1 MWRARASCLEA
12 HRFRQPMSGLQATRR
27 RAFASWRRT
36 AAETASELLRCPPT
50 HISDAS
56 KFFMQHH
63 REMPP
68 LFLRPQFEKVLLW
81 ILRSP
86 LRVTA
91 AVLMF
96 GVSASLIEG
105 AIHLAVRT
113 VNAPLIAQATGD
125 AVVIGIFAAFFG
137 LVVLTAARNRH
148 HKVQDDLRRIAELNH
163 QVRNAL
169 QVIVYGEYSPNDASH
184 RSAVLEG
191 VEKIQA
197 ALRELFPL
205 VGERT
210 DDRPWEAHNPLRLQ
224 GHSRL
229 YERRRQQS

>member
-1 MWRARASCLEA
+1 MEPHHA
-12 HRFRQPMSGLQATRR
+12 HPALS
-27 RAFASWRRT
+27 
-36 AAETASELLRCPPT
+36 
-50 HISDAS
+50 
-56 KFFMQHH
+56 
-63 REMPP
+63 
-68 LFLRPQFEKVLLW
+68 LRPQFEKVLLW
-81 ILRSP
+81 ILRSR

-91 AVLMF
+91 AVLVF
-96 GVSASLIEG
+96 GASASLIEG

-113 VNAPLIAQATGD
+113 LNAPPVAQAFGD
-125 AVVIGIFAAFFG
+125 ALVLGIFAAFFG
-137 LVVLTAARNRH
+137 LLVFTAARNRH
-148 HKVQDDLRRIAELNH
+148 HKMQDDLRRIAELNH

-210 DDRPWEAHNPLRLQ
+210 DDRPWEAHNRLRLQ
-224 GHSRL
+224 GLNRQP
-229 YERRRQQS
+229 ERRRQPS

>member
-1 MWRARASCLEA
+1 
-12 HRFRQPMSGLQATRR
+12 
-27 RAFASWRRT
+27 
-36 AAETASELLRCPPT
+36 
-50 HISDAS
+50 
-56 KFFMQHH
+56 
-63 REMPP
+63 MPP

-81 ILRSP
+81 ILRSR

-91 AVLMF
+91 AVLVF
-96 GVSASLIEG
+96 GASASLIEG

-113 VNAPLIAQATGD
+113 LNAPPVAQAFGD
-125 AVVIGIFAAFFG
+125 ALVLGIFAAFFG
-137 LVVLTAARNRH
+137 LLVFTAARNRH
-148 HKVQDDLRRIAELNH
+148 HKMQDDLRRIAELNH

-210 DDRPWEAHNPLRLQ
+210 DDRPWEAHNRLFLQ
-224 GHSRL
+224 GHNSL
-229 YERRRQQS
+229 HERRKQKS